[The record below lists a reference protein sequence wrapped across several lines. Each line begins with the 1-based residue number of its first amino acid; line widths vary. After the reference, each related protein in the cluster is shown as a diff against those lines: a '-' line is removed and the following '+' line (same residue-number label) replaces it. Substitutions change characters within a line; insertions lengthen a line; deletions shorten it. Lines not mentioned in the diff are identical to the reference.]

1 VKRAQALICLA
12 ICLAA
17 MLLPAACA
25 AAPGQASDDGTVAGR
40 LIREGGP
47 LGPGGQQPGKHPIPG
62 TVRFTDGHHRVITVR
77 TNRAGMFSVRLPTG
91 RYHVSDRSPRI
102 LLVGSDGVS
111 RQTWSS
117 PVSVTVTAHHTTR
130 VTLASIVP

>member
-1 VKRAQALICLA
+1 VKRAQAL

-25 AAPGQASDDGTVAGR
+25 AAPGGASADGTVAGR
-40 LIREGGP
+40 LVREGGP

-62 TVRFTDGHHRVITVR
+62 TVRFTDGHRVITVR
-77 TNRAGMFSVRLPTG
+77 TTSAGGFSVRLPPG
-91 RYHVSDRSPRI
+91 RYRVSDRSPRI

-117 PVSVTVTAHHTTR
+117 PVSVTVTAHHTTH
-130 VTLASIVP
+130 VILTSIVP